1 MLLTLQPN
9 WWGDWL
15 LYHKVIFDGENKLIY
30 IADEVT
36 ALTVKNDFYSSW
48 KEWVQLRDNAKF
60 LPAFRTIGGDPVGGG
75 QYAGDIYFLIND
87 WQIIVEQNV
96 KVTGILY
103 HDNASLEPFII
114 MPGGG
119 ITSTVSNLAFAYNTS
134 GASSGPTAAE
144 IRTEIDTN
152 STQLAAIRNNQW
164 TVTERSQI
172 RNRLGIDGTSL
183 TPIAAPTLAT
193 YATQLS
199 IQSDLNSLSVT
210 GAATNAAATNFTL
223 NSGVVITGDYND
235 TVALNGAEHVI
246 ADNALSLDIEYMF
259 DIGLNAVPSS
269 ISIVGKAQPNQQTII
284 VSMWNYVTL
293 AWDHIGNIEGS
304 TNNKT
309 YTFTLYKQ
317 FAGTA
322 AGLIGDVRVRFTLD
336 TPSVVVFTID
346 QLYVSYVNTIAPT
359 GFSGHI
365 TSATNLLVR
374 LGPEA
379 SSVDDY
385 YVPSIMFVNHGTGF
399 NQSAKVVGYIGS
411 IRELQLELPM
421 STVLDVTSHITLSPW
436 ASTDVSIASI
446 PVVASAVAAQTRV
459 ELTTELTHLM
469 QIPTTGSLTTT
480 QANMLLEMYNLLG
493 LDPTIPLLVTQNS
506 RVAGTINQNIYTDAT
521 QTIVTRV

>member
-9 WWGDWL
+9 WWDDWL

-144 IRTEIDTN
+144 IRTEIDSN

-164 TVTERSQI
+164 TITERSQI
-172 RNRLGIDGTSL
+172 RNRLGIDGAAL

-210 GAATNAAATNFTL
+210 GAATNSAAISFTL
-223 NSGVVITGDYND
+223 NDGIVTAGDY
-235 TVALNGAEHVI
+235 TSTEALNGTEHVI
-246 ADNALSLDIEYMF
+246 TDNATLFDIEYMF

-269 ISIVGKAQPNQQTII
+269 ISIIGRAHPNQQTVL

-293 AWDHIGNIEGS
+293 QWDHIGNIEGS

-309 YTFTLYKQ
+309 YTFTLFKQ
-317 FAGTA
+317 FTGSI
-322 AGLIGDVRVRFTLD
+322 AGLIGDVRVRFTTLA
-336 TPSVVVFTID
+336 PSACTFTLD
-346 QLYVSYVNTIAPT
+346 QLYVSYVNVIAPT
-359 GFSGHI
+359 GFSGHAV
-365 TSATNLLVR
+365 SATTTAIR

-379 SSVDDY
+379 SSVNGY
-385 YVPSIMFVNHGTGF
+385 YVPSIVFVNHGTGV
-399 NQSAKVVGYIGS
+399 NQSARVVGYIGS
-411 IRELQLELPM
+411 IRELQLEFPM
-421 STVLDVTSHITLSPW
+421 STVLDSTSHITLSPW
-436 ASTDVSIASI
+436 ASTDVSTASI
-446 PVVASAVAAQTRV
+446 PVIANAVAAQTRV